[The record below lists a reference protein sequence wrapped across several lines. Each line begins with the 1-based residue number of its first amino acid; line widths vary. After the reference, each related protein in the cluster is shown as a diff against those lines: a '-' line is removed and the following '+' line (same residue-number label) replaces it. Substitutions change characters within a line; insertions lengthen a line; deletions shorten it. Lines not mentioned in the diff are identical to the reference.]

1 MRLARASQAFLVQMG
16 SAHWASVEL
25 WDAPTPQPVQGSPF
39 TQRDSTPH
47 GGPRRDLQLCLGEGR
62 AGLALHFPVSVCSAS
77 RALLSVWGCGWHR
90 GCEPLRHQF
99 TRVRVAGDQGRPP
112 SQCGADRGADPAGE
126 NPVSLASR
134 GSFWA
139 EPWSRC
145 FPSKPG
151 NARQSLGPPPRRAR
165 RWAARAAPPQLLLV
179 CVAGTASGR
188 FTSTS
193 SEPCWGRIGSSF
205 QERR

>member
-1 MRLARASQAFLVQMG
+1 MG
-16 SAHWASVEL
+16 SAPWASVEL

-39 TQRDSTPH
+39 TQRDSTSPH
-47 GGPRRDLQLCLGEGR
+47 GGPGRDLRLGLGEGR
-62 AGLALHFPVSVCSAS
+62 AGLALHFPVPVCSAS

-112 SQCGADRGADPAGE
+112 LQCGADRGADPAGE
-126 NPVSLASR
+126 NPVSLASL
-134 GSFWA
+134 GSCWA

-145 FPSKPG
+145 FRSKPEVG
-151 NARQSLGPPPRRAR
+151 RRRGTPGRVSGRLPVWAR
-165 RWAARAAPPQLLLV
+165 RWAARAVPPQLPLA